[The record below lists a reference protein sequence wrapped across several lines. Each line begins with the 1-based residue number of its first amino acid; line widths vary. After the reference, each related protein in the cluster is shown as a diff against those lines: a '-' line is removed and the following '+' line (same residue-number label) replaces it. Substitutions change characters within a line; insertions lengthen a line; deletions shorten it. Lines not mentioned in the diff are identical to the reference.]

1 MTITR
6 WQKQQ
11 QPLHTD
17 FPTSNFFKLE
27 NSSKILKL
35 YFTATQST
43 LRLESLNST
52 SHSPLIVMN
61 TLVSSCPSQRHQT
74 YQIRDITHNQTS
86 CICDLRETVV
96 SLSNETG
103 LFIQEKVKISFPS
116 LDLPSIHNKVIS
128 ALNKGQI
135 VWSEC

>member
-1 MTITR
+1 MTITI

-35 YFTATQST
+35 YFTATQSK
-43 LRLESLNST
+43 LRLVTQQHQPFSAHCHEHTCFFL
-52 SHSPLIVMN
+52 PLSEASN
-61 TLVSSCPSQRHQT
+61 F
-74 YQIRDITHNQTS
+74 QIRDITYNQTS
-86 CICDLRETVV
+86 CICDLGETVV

-103 LFIQEKVKISFPS
+103 LFVQEKVKISFPS